1 MAPGSTC
8 RPRASSVSRAGGI
21 ASSAPTPTM
30 TPSLTAMLAAMT
42 QSGDTMLPPRMTK
55 SAVVLMVEPSQHRPA
70 AVDRQVDAGDLARGV
85 ARQEQAGIGD
95 VDVARH
101 PLERVVGGMAR
112 HRLVD
117 GDAEPRRHVA
127 ADLLAEARTV
137 DHAGRH
143 AVDVEVIAADLER
156 VALCDAA

>member
-21 ASSAPTPTM
+21 ASSAPTAM
-30 TPSLTAMLAAMT
+30 MAPSLRATLASIT
-42 QSGDTMLPPRMTK
+42 LSGDTTLPPRMTR
-55 SAVVLMVEPSQHRPA
+55 SAVVLIVRSSQHRPA

-101 PLERVVGGMAR
+101 PLERVVGGVAR
-112 HRLVD
+112 
-117 GDAEPRRHVA
+117 
-127 ADLLAEARTV
+127 
-137 DHAGRH
+137 
-143 AVDVEVIAADLER
+143 
-156 VALCDAA
+156 